1 MRTRTSAHDPARHPW
16 DRPARM
22 PDHPAATPARW
33 VVRLAL
39 LGFIAASLYPAMGL
53 DAGVDVAVSCDPATV
68 GVTTRCVATLTRSV
82 SDTSSFP
89 VRVGTYDNEQGNT
102 PTEAEAIARARQFDV
117 ITAWGK
123 QYKAHV
129 AAMKAANPNLVLNT
143 YVNGTHTWRT
153 GLPESQYCHDATGA
167 KVTTTGLWPGTYLMD
182 PGNAGWRASLLN
194 NVQAA
199 IADSGFDG
207 VFLDTLGRGA
217 LTYTVTGRCINPR
230 TGAEYTIADWERS
243 TSELA
248 RHIREQTGRHAV
260 GNGASNGI
268 VYFGSPPSSIVAQH
282 LDGGLAEG
290 FTRNGAFAAGS
301 ANETQILQDIAM
313 LADGPVM
320 NVLTK
325 DWRTVAEGT
334 KDQEMRYSFA
344 TFLLG
349 TDGRDVFGWTG
360 SKTEMTR
367 FHPLWDVDL
376 GTPQGASYALGSGR
390 YRRDFA
396 RGFVIVDTEDRT
408 GFIATET
415 GNNILSATWSSS
427 APGAF
432 EPMGCTVVDAD
443 TTTCEARYVPAP
455 GSAGTHEIRAASVG
469 GSGEVG
475 TTSLFVRRRASVT
488 SVVCMSPV
496 AATDASTCTAT
507 VADANG
513 GAVAAPTG
521 TVTFSSVGGGS
532 FSSSECSLVAISI
545 ARSTCEA
552 TYTPTVEGDH
562 EISGAYGGDP
572 DHRTSTS
579 TPAVVTVEP
588 TVVLDTAAPIVQISS
603 PVDGTSIRKGRTI
616 TVVATATDDVGVTR
630 VEFAADG
637 VVMCSDVEITAMTCA
652 WTVPRRGSTGFIVT
666 VTAWDDAGNIGSQQ
680 ISIKVA
686 TSRA

>member
-1 MRTRTSAHDPARHPW
+1 MRRGTSAHDPARHPW
-16 DRPARM
+16 DRPAPT

-39 LGFIAASLYPAMGL
+39 LGLIAASFYPAIGQ
-53 DAGVDVAVSCDPATV
+53 DAGVDVAVSCDPATL

-82 SDTSSFP
+82 GDTSSFP

-102 PTEAEAIARARQFDV
+102 PTLAEAITRARQFDV
-117 ITAWGK
+117 ITAWPK
-123 QYKAHV
+123 QYKPYV
-129 AAMKAANPNLVLNT
+129 AAMKAANPNLVLNA
-143 YVNGTHTWRT
+143 YVNGTHTWKT
-153 GLPESQYCHDATGA
+153 GLGESQYCHDASGA

-199 IADSGFDG
+199 IVDSGFDG

-243 TSELA
+243 TSDLA
-248 RHIREQTGRHAV
+248 RYIKEQTGRHAV

-268 VYFGSPPSSIVAQH
+268 VYFGSPPSSVVAQH

-301 ANETQILQDIAM
+301 ANETQIVKDIAM

-376 GTPQGASYALGSGR
+376 GTPKGAVYPLGSGR

-396 RGFVIVDTEDRT
+396 RGFAIVNTADRT
-408 GFIATET
+408 GFIATEA

-427 APGAF
+427 AAGSF
-432 EPMGCTVVDAD
+432 EPLGCTVVDAD
-443 TTTCEARYVPAP
+443 MQP
-455 GSAGTHEIRAASVG
+455 G
-469 GSGEVG
+469 
-475 TTSLFVRRRASVT
+475 
-488 SVVCMSPV
+488 
-496 AATDASTCTAT
+496 
-507 VADANG
+507 
-513 GAVAAPTG
+513 
-521 TVTFSSVGGGS
+521 
-532 FSSSECSLVAISI
+532 
-545 ARSTCEA
+545 
-552 TYTPTVEGDH
+552 
-562 EISGAYGGDP
+562 
-572 DHRTSTS
+572 
-579 TPAVVTVEP
+579 
-588 TVVLDTAAPIVQISS
+588 
-603 PVDGTSIRKGRTI
+603 
-616 TVVATATDDVGVTR
+616 
-630 VEFAADG
+630 
-637 VVMCSDVEITAMTCA
+637 
-652 WTVPRRGSTGFIVT
+652 RGS
-666 VTAWDDAGNIGSQQ
+666 
-680 ISIKVA
+680 
-686 TSRA
+686 